1 LKQNKKPLPPAQQ
14 NRWLLV
20 EFIPAPSPSISTPHH
35 AQHSASIP
43 FPEELSSK
51 DVFNA
56 LKQSVLLHFG
66 DVGWGEVGASL
77 AGKASFVLFF
87 SFCPCPSSL

>member
-1 LKQNKKPLPPAQQ
+1 MTLTLQ

-20 EFIPAPSPSISTPHH
+20 EFIPAPSASVLTPYHGHDTTSTP
-35 AQHSASIP
+35 S
-43 FPEELSSK
+43 PEEISSK

-77 AGKASFVLFF
+77 AGKPFLNRFF
-87 SFCPCPSSL
+87 YSSVTTRGLKM